1 METENNTG
9 SKRPKW
15 LLPAVLGV
23 ALLALAAAVVVVF
36 MRRPKTPGDPYNEP
50 YARMDDPDYLRQ
62 LKVQRDDQKAI
73 MRRMAATRAE
83 IAALG
88 DDTNS
93 TKYAELIARLESE
106 AKELHMNN
114 IKSQAIVR
122 ERINKENEAI
132 KAKNEALKQK
142 GN

>member
-1 METENNTG
+1 METENSIG

-15 LLPAVLGV
+15 LLPAVLGAV
-23 ALLALAAAVVVVF
+23 LLALAAAVVAVF
-36 MRRPKTPGDPYNEP
+36 MRGSKEPADPYNEP

-73 MRRMAATRAE
+73 MRRIAATRAE
-83 IAALG
+83 IASLG
-88 DDTNS
+88 NDTNS
-93 TKYAELIARLESE
+93 EKYAELMARLESE

>member
-36 MRRPKTPGDPYNEP
+36 MRRPKTPVDPYNEP